1 MGKFKH
7 GYNDDSLGREL
18 VDEKD
23 YCAQRQI
30 NFISDQDR
38 FFKYSDTENRCN
50 PELEHMIFTF
60 LGNSRDCTTRARGD
74 SVQLRTPDFTYRVD
88 FLETVKCINWPS
100 GMKDWKF
107 RRREYNW
114 PDRQTIQ
121 FVMDT
126 GCDVILTPNAEIMLS
141 FTKAETVLIRSFTP
155 VQQKV
160 YHVMRCF
167 AKAELFPAFSWLCA
181 FHIKTL
187 MFWSIERKPAEWWND
202 NNVVVIC
209 CQLLY
214 DLYGMLCNRCC
225 QHYFLP
231 SYNLFRH
238 YFQFRPRVR
247 EKNQSIFIQQRRY
260 VHGLAFQQWTGR
272 AKEICVVSFAN
283 NKDNS

>member
-1 MGKFKH
+1 MQSRTKHLIFKL
-7 GYNDDSLGREL
+7 LGH
-18 VDEKD
+18 
-23 YCAQRQI
+23 
-30 NFISDQDR
+30 
-38 FFKYSDTENRCN
+38 T
-50 PELEHMIFTF
+50 
-60 LGNSRDCTTRARGD
+60 RDCAIRARGA
-74 SVQLRTPDFTYRVD
+74 SVQLRTPDFTYKVD

-100 GMKDWKF
+100 GMKDWRF

-114 PDRQTIQ
+114 PDGQTIQ
-121 FVMDT
+121 LVLNT

-141 FTKAETVLIRSFTP
+141 FSKAETVLIRSFTP

-167 AKAELFPAFSWLCA
+167 AKAELFPACSWLCA

-187 MFWSIERKPAEWWND
+187 MFWSIERKPTEWWND

-231 SYNLFRH
+231 NCNLFRH
-238 YFQFRPRVR
+238 FNFDQEIVKKTKAYLYSHDDMFTVWLSSSGLEEPRKSVPTIKTTLDWYLVNYLVYLVYFLL
-247 EKNQSIFIQQRRY
+247 Y
-260 VHGLAFQQWTGR
+260 W
-272 AKEICVVSFAN
+272 CVLIMMWYCN
-283 NKDNS
+283 YYYLTH